1 MKQAQLCQALT
12 QYSSWAT
19 VATDKLEFLQQ
30 MALQQEWIRAREEQ
44 RTGGDFEA
52 AQRLAMVQSCHTT
65 LQTVAEVSVIP
76 NYNLRY
82 AKRSTQN
89 IKEDK
94 RWYFQEAFLFSPC
107 FQENITGNVQLKTV
121 MFEWW
126 LKSRG
131 APHSQTL
138 IWLGKSLEKKLWND
152 ICSPAITFE
161 NVITMIQNSI
171 ITPFAFIF
179 LYSFII

>member
-1 MKQAQLCQALT
+1 MSGVNSIFSLGHGCYRQAGIP
-12 QYSSWAT
+12 
-19 VATDKLEFLQQ
+19 ATDG
-30 MALQQEWIRAREEQ
+30 AA
-44 RTGGDFEA
+44 TGVNTSTGGATNGGDFEA
-52 AQRLAMVQSCHTT
+52 AQRLATVQSCHTT
-65 LQTVAEVSVIP
+65 LQTVAEASVIP

-89 IKEDK
+89 IKENK
-94 RWYFQEAFLFSPC
+94 RWCFQEAFLFSPC
-107 FQENITGNVQLKTV
+107 FQENITGNVQLKKV
-121 MFEWW
+121 MFERW
-126 LKSRG
+126 LKSRE

-138 IWLGKSLEKKLWND
+138 IWLGKSLGKKLWND

-179 LYSFII
+179 LYSFIT